1 MERYPL
7 GSTIGLKIRSTFFQY
22 LHLWPIS
29 FNGWYTHCKPGDNT
43 PPYVSDNK
51 TSTAVI
57 SLERSANL
65 MFDWLTDSQRK
76 GNDDKCHVL
85 LSTDE
90 ILQVKIGAALIK
102 SIESEELLGNIYI
115 YIYI

>member
-1 MERYPL
+1 
-7 GSTIGLKIRSTFFQY
+7 
-22 LHLWPIS
+22 
-29 FNGWYTHCKPGDNT
+29 
-43 PPYVSDNK
+43 
-51 TSTAVI
+51 
-57 SLERSANL
+57 

-115 YIYI
+115 YIYKI